1 MEPTPLPDFLERG
14 EPARL
19 IPVVSE
25 GSKEQRAVSVLLATM
40 QAVGE
45 FGRALIAG
53 LGGPAG
59 KSSRIHCYTEVVLKT
74 PEGLPKLRPDGL
86 ILVEQGSKKWSAL
99 VEAKIGT
106 AQLEL
111 PQIEEYVDRAKEA
124 GIDAL
129 VTISNQYAGATGGH
143 PVPLDARRAR
153 AIALHHIPWMSLLTQ
168 AILLIEREGIDD
180 TERAFIIRE
189 MIRFFQ
195 HEGSGVLQ
203 FSQMGPDWKELC
215 LSVQQG
221 LTLTKDS
228 PQVRASVGDWMEL
241 SRYLEV
247 PLSLAIRHPVSV
259 RLSREHAADPV
270 RRTADFVEKL
280 VTDAQLSAEFDI
292 PDAASRLELVADL
305 KRRVLVASMN
315 VKAPTDKLRA
325 GACVTWILKQL
336 EKCTDNQIMVRA
348 IWPRRMPDT
357 MATLEAL
364 RANREVLVP
373 QGTDALPISFEV
385 ARFVD
390 LGAKFKSAKAF
401 VESSE
406 TLVVDTYR
414 HVGQHLRA
422 WQPAAPKV
430 KTGVTNMQDTEE
442 KEVPPKAADAASESV
457 EDHATAKEPD
467 PSAVAS
473 SPDRTVE

>member
-1 MEPTPLPDFLERG
+1 METPALPEFLERG

-25 GSKEQRAVSVLLATM
+25 GSREQRAVSVLLATM

-45 FGRALIAG
+45 FGRTMIAG

-59 KSSRIHCYTEVVLKT
+59 KSSRINCYTEVVLKT
-74 PEGLPKLRPDGL
+74 PEGMPKLRPDGL
-86 ILVEQGSKKWSAL
+86 IVVEQGSKRWAAL

-111 PQIEEYVDRAKEA
+111 PQIEEYVDQAKEA

-143 PVPLDARRAR
+143 PVPLDARRMR
-153 AIALHHIPWMSLLTQ
+153 AVALYHVPWMSLVTQ

-203 FSQMGPDWKELC
+203 FAQMGPDWKELC
-215 LSVQQG
+215 SSVQQG
-221 LTLTKDS
+221 LTLSKDS
-228 PQVRASVGDWMEL
+228 QHVRSSVADWMEL

-247 PLSLAIRHPVSV
+247 PLSLTIRHPVSV
-259 RLSREHAADPV
+259 RLTREHAADPT
-270 RRTADFVEKL
+270 RRAADFVEKL
-280 VTDAQLSAEFDI
+280 VAEAQLATEFDI
-292 PDAASRLELVADL
+292 PDAASRLALVADL

-315 VKAPTDKLRA
+315 VKAPTDKSRA
-325 GACVTWILKQL
+325 SACVTWILKQL
-336 EKCTDNQIMVRA
+336 EKCTDTQIMMRA

-357 MATLEAL
+357 IATLEAL
-364 RANREVLVP
+364 RANRDAIVP

-385 ARFVD
+385 ARFID

-401 VESSE
+401 VESAE

-422 WQPAAPKV
+422 WQPPAPKI
-430 KTGVTNMQDTEE
+430 KASGASEADSHEQEM
-442 KEVPPKAADAASESV
+442 PPKPSDSPTESAG
-457 EDHATAKEPD
+457 DHAPQAETVAPDGATA
-467 PSAVAS
+467 PSGSAA
-473 SPDRTVE
+473 